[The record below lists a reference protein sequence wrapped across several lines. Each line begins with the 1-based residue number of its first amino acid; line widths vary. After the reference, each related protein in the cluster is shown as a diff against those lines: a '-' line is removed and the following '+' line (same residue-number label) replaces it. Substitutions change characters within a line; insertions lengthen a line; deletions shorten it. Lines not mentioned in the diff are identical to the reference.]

1 MIVLLSSLLRERQ
14 AITHREILSL
24 SHLDD
29 HLLRDI
35 GLRRTDLYAVPV
47 ERLHPAAARAQ
58 GAFGPSSS
66 AAFAASSPPNP
77 WPAANPDQGAC
88 HDLA

>member
-14 AITHREILSL
+14 AAIHSEILSL

-47 ERLHPAAARAQ
+47 ERLRPACCA
-58 GAFGPSSS
+58 GPRRRWAEFFSRLHSVL
-66 AAFAASSPPNP
+66 APEPI
-77 WPAANPDQGAC
+77 AC
-88 HDLA
+88 CQP

>member
-14 AITHREILSL
+14 AAIHSEILSL

-47 ERLHPAAARAQ
+47 ERLRPACCQAQ
-58 GAFGPSSS
+58 GAVGPSFS
-66 AAFAASSPPNP
+66 AAFAASSPLNP
-77 WPAANPDQGAC
+77 LPAANPDQGAC
-88 HDLA
+88 YDLA